1 MPISESEQYDLLDQ
15 LADEFAARFRRGER
29 PTIKEYSDR
38 YPDLAD
44 EIRELFPALV
54 KVERAEGLR
63 QDEEDAHDLP
73 AASPPLSKIGDYRI
87 VREIGRGGM
96 GIVYEAEQ
104 ISLGRRVALKVL
116 PRRAS
121 GDRMVLERFRREARA
136 AARLHHTNIVP
147 VYEVGQDEDV
157 RFYAMQFIQGQ
168 GLDLVITEL
177 RRLRSR
183 AVPESRIKAASLGD
197 RGGRR
202 PESFDRGHDDV
213 TLGAD
218 VDLSA
223 VLKSILSGG
232 FGAGGGLRVPVPASQ
247 SRSVAVPTGG
257 LAAPAGM
264 APEGSAAES
273 DPALVRTEAEAATP
287 GATNRPTPAAQPAP
301 DLSWSADMSSGT
313 TTLPGGTQLTSVDSR
328 RRAFFRSLAQIGRQ
342 VAAGLAYAHARGIV
356 HRDIKPSNLLL
367 DTEGV
372 VWITDFGLAKGDDE
386 GLTQTGDIL
395 GTIRYMAPE
404 RFRGEGDARADIY
417 ALGLTLYELLT
428 LSSGFSYADRL
439 SLIERIKTEEPRKP
453 RVVDPRIPRDL
464 ETIVLKAIEK
474 DPRARYQSAEA
485 MGDDLGRFLA
495 DEPIRARRTSVVER
509 YARWARH
516 HKGIAVLGALLTA
529 VLFAATTAS
538 LFVAGHMA
546 ALAEREG
553 NAARAERSARQ
564 EANRQASAQ
573 SVAREEADQA
583 RTAAERARAASQAET
598 YRAMLSEVKAMRAG
612 HQPGWRDEALAN
624 LARLTAMPT
633 PRRDV
638 PELRTE
644 ATVCLATPD
653 IRLEARIELPSRD
666 LRSIAFSPDGKTL
679 VMAGHQR
686 GLDFWDVRRQKHLA
700 SAESL
705 TVSDA
710 GLDQVVYLP
719 QDQGL
724 AVATRD
730 HGVVFTDTR
739 GIRTNRVPI
748 IRAPFQPI
756 KLAVSADGRRI
767 AVAWSDGTGITVHD
781 TVTGAL
787 LEKFAG
793 SPFALSPDGGWLARQ
808 ERTDAVL
815 HQIGSGQPPV
825 LLDRQVAIRSF
836 AYSADGAMLAA
847 ASAEHTTMLWEV
859 ATRKQFGA
867 LRGHR
872 ERVNDVAF
880 SPDGEWVAT
889 VSGDYTT
896 RIWDA
901 RMGQVVATLP
911 GSAWMQQVEWSPDG
925 EYVAATTDSSQT
937 VLLFRVMGRH
947 RVQQWLTGHKVE
959 LCCVAARPGR
969 ERFATL
975 GYTEL
980 VTWDV
985 SAALPAP
992 RRIGTEPGPGTAVAY
1007 SPDGSLLATGSWS
1020 GIDVGKILVRDAC
1033 TGEVRGQFTG
1043 LSVPHAL
1050 VFDATG
1056 KRLASGDLVGN
1067 LVIWDLATMRQVA
1080 RFVTGSTAIWAI
1092 AFLDNGRRLVTH
1104 GSDAAVLYDLE
1115 SGAVVRRLTLEGG
1128 VRKFVVDLARNRL
1141 VVAFKSGAIG
1151 SVSLDDLSLG
1161 LRLENAHEGTLECI
1175 ALSPD
1180 GRRLATG
1187 GADHRV
1193 VLRDPLTFA
1202 PLFDFPRWTGNLRD
1216 MAFDSTSRR
1225 LAIVGSDSRVDL
1237 WNLVALHDDLGAVG
1251 LAWDR
1256 SGSAAA
1262 PSASP
1267 IGGRASLIHE
1277 VRVIRP

>member
-15 LADEFAARFRRGER
+15 LADEFAARIRRGES

-63 QDEEDAHDLP
+63 QDEEDAHNLS

-121 GDRMVLERFRREARA
+121 GDCMVLERFRREARA

-147 VYEVGQDEDV
+147 VYEVGHDADV

-168 GLDLVITEL
+168 SLDLVIREL
-177 RRLRSR
+177 QRLR
-183 AVPESRIKAASLGD
+183 AGPESKIKAASFGD
-197 RGGRR
+197 RTGRR
-202 PESFDRGHDDV
+202 PESFDQGHVDL
-213 TLGAD
+213 TFGAD

-223 VLKSILSGG
+223 VVQSILSGG
-232 FGAGGGLRVPVPASQ
+232 YGAGGGLPLSVQTSQ
-247 SRSVAVPTGG
+247 SRSVAVSKGG
-257 LAAPAGM
+257 LAAPVGM
-264 APEGSAAES
+264 ALEGSATGS
-273 DPALVRTEAEAATP
+273 DPALVRTEAESATP
-287 GATNRPTPAAQPAP
+287 GAANRPTPAAQPAP
-301 DLSWSADMSSGT
+301 DLSLSADMSSGT

-386 GLTQTGDIL
+386 GLTQSGDIL

-453 RVVDPRIPRDL
+453 RAVDPRIPRDL

-474 DPRARYQSAEA
+474 DPMARYQSAEA
-485 MGDDLGRFLA
+485 MGDDLGRFLG
-495 DEPIRARRTSVVER
+495 DEPIRARRTSVLER
-509 YARWARH
+509 SARWARH

-529 VLFAATTAS
+529 VLIAATTAS

-546 ALAEREG
+546 ALAEHER
-553 NAARAERSARQ
+553 NAARAERLALQ

-583 RTAAERARAASQAET
+583 RAAAQSET
-598 YRAMLSEVKAMRAG
+598 YRAMLSEVKALRAG
-612 HQPGWRDEALAN
+612 HQPGWRDEALAD
-624 LARLTAMPT
+624 LARLATMPM
-633 PRRDV
+633 PGRDV
-638 PELRTE
+638 PGLRTE
-644 ATVCLATPD
+644 ATACLATPD
-653 IRLEARIELPSRD
+653 IRLEARIELPTAD
-666 LRSIAFSPDGKTL
+666 LRSIAFSPDGETL
-679 VMAGHQR
+679 VTAGHQR
-686 GLDFWDVRRQKHLA
+686 GLDFWDVRGQKHVA
-700 SAESL
+700 AAAGL
-705 TVSDA
+705 TVTDA

-719 QDQGL
+719 QGQGL
-724 AVATRD
+724 AVATSD

-739 GIRTNRVPI
+739 GIRTNRAPI
-748 IRAPFQPI
+748 TRAPFRPI
-756 KLAVSADGRRI
+756 KLAVSADGGRI
-767 AVAWSDGTGITVHD
+767 AVAWNEGTGITVHNA
-781 TVTGAL
+781 VTGAL
-787 LEKFAG
+787 LEKFAA

-825 LLDRQVAIRSF
+825 LLGRQDGIHSF
-836 AYSADGAMLAA
+836 DYSADGAMLAA
-847 ASAEHTTMLWEV
+847 ASDEHTTMLWEV
-859 ATRKQFGA
+859 AKRKQFGA

-901 RMGQVVATLP
+901 RMAQVVATLP
-911 GSAWMQQVEWSPDG
+911 ASAWMQQVEWSPDG

-947 RVQQWLTGHKVE
+947 RVQQWLTGHQVE

-985 SAALPAP
+985 SAALPSP
-992 RRIGTEPGPGTAVAY
+992 RRIGTEPGAGTAVAY

-1020 GIDVGKILVRDAC
+1020 GLDDGKILVRDAC
-1033 TGEVRGQFTG
+1033 TGEVRGQLTG

-1104 GSDAAVLYDLE
+1104 GSDTAVLYDLE
-1115 SGAVVRRLTLEGG
+1115 SGAVERRLTLEGG
-1128 VRKFVVDLARNRL
+1128 VRRFVVDLARNRL

-1151 SVSLDDLSLG
+1151 SVSLDDLSPG
-1161 LRLENAHEGTLECI
+1161 LRLENAHEGALECI

-1237 WNLVALHDDLGAVG
+1237 WDLVALHDDLGAVG

-1267 IGGRASLIHE
+1267 ISGRASLTH
-1277 VRVIRP
+1277 VVSVIRP